1 MSTKNNIYFLN
12 RIKYLLLSN
21 CKQTIVIGKIKP
33 KTNIGNLIITDMI
46 KVDIISKSEFYNVIG
61 IKQNSFKK

>member
-1 MSTKNNIYFLN
+1 M
-12 RIKYLLLSN
+12 SN

-46 KVDIISKSEFYNVIG
+46 KVDIISKSEFYKVIG
-61 IKQNSFKK
+61 IKQNSFKKW